1 MDTNTP
7 ENTPLHTPEP
17 SSAPSQRTP
26 DAPSSFL
33 RRHAVG
39 SGITAAV
46 LAVVVVAGGTAWGVS
61 AAVAAEQTS
70 ASAPLTAEN
79 ASHTVADHSTAASKS
94 KAKAKAKA
102 KRKHRVHGAVGTIT
116 AISGDTWTMHAAS
129 GATVTVKLGS
139 STAYGTKKKPATEGS
154 FAVGDR
160 IGALGARSGDTVTAK
175 RIVHLPVRTHAAAAS
190 SAPTPGT

>member
-26 DAPSSFL
+26 DAPAAFL

-79 ASHTVADHSTAASKS
+79 ASNTVTNHGAAASTS

-102 KRKHRVHGAVGTIT
+102 KRKHRHGAVGTIT

-129 GATVTVKLGS
+129 GATVTVKLSS

-160 IGALGARSGDTVTAK
+160 IGALGTRSGDTVTAK
-175 RIVHLPVRTHAAAAS
+175 RIVHLPVRAHAAAAS
-190 SAPTPGT
+190 SAATPGT